1 MHKIAI
7 SAAARGRMTARTGKL
22 HPFDAIDPRKTALVV
37 IDMQNYFVKEGHQGE
52 IPAAR
57 EIVPNINRLA
67 AQLRGRG
74 GQVVWVRNGTRDTRE
89 SWSNYHE
96 FLHTPDR
103 CERRYEAMDVGGD
116 GYEYWHLNDIRPE
129 DAQVTKTR
137 YSAFIHGSSDIERYL
152 RDRGI
157 DTILVTGTA
166 TNVCCES
173 SARDA
178 MMLNFKVVMVSDG
191 LATHNDEEHNATLSA
206 FYGLFGDVQTL
217 DEVLQSLERGD
228 KARAAAA

>member
-7 SAAARGRMTARTGKL
+7 SQAARDRMTARTGKA

-37 IDMQNYFVKEGHQGE
+37 IDMQNYFCKPGHQGE
-52 IPAAR
+52 VPASR

-67 AQLRGRG
+67 ADLRRRG
-74 GQVVWVRNGTRDTRE
+74 GLVVWVRNGTRNTRE

-96 FLHTPDR
+96 FLHTPER
-103 CERRYEAMDVGGD
+103 YERRYTAMDVNGD
-116 GYEYWHLNDIRPE
+116 GYAYWHLNDIRPE

-137 YSAFIHGSSDIERYL
+137 YSAFIQGSSNIERLL
-152 RDRGI
+152 RDRDI
-157 DTILVTGTA
+157 DTLLITGTA

-173 SARDA
+173 TARDA

-191 LATHNDEEHNATLSA
+191 LATHNDEEHNAALSIL
-206 FYGLFGDVQTL
+206 YGLFGDVQTT
-217 DEVLQSLERGD
+217 DEAIESLAGGD
-228 KARAAAA
+228 RARAAA

>member
-7 SAAARGRMTARTGKL
+7 SQAARDRMTARTGKL
-22 HPFDAIDPRKTALVV
+22 HPFDAIDPHKAALVV
-37 IDMQNYFVKEGHQGE
+37 IDMQNYFCKPGHQGE
-52 IPAAR
+52 VPASR
-57 EIVPNINRLA
+57 DIVPNINRLA
-67 AQLRGRG
+67 ADLRRRG
-74 GQVVWVRNGTRDTRE
+74 GLVVWVRNGTRNTRE

-96 FLHTPDR
+96 FLHTPER
-103 CERRYEAMDVGGD
+103 YERRYAAMDVGGD
-116 GYEYWHLNDIRPE
+116 GYAYWHGNDIRSE

-137 YSAFIHGSSDIERYL
+137 YSAFIQGSSDIERRL

-157 DTILVTGTA
+157 DTLLITGTA

-191 LATHNDEEHNATLSA
+191 LATHNDEEHNAALSI
-206 FYGLFGDVQTL
+206 FYGLFGDVQTT
-217 DEVLQSLERGD
+217 DEAIESLARGD
-228 KARAAAA
+228 KARAAA

>member
-7 SAAARGRMTARTGKL
+7 SAAALDRMTTRMGKL
-22 HPFDAIDPRKTALVV
+22 HPFDVIDPRHTALLV
-37 IDMQNYFVKEGHQGE
+37 IDMQNFFVKPGHQGE
-52 IPAAR
+52 VPLAR

-67 AQLRGRG
+67 ADLRRRG
-74 GQVVWVRNGTRDTRE
+74 GHVVWVRNGTADTRE
-89 SWSNYHE
+89 SWSNYHD
-96 FLHTPDR
+96 FLQTPER
-103 CERRYEAMDVGGD
+103 ARRRYDAMEIGAD

-129 DAQVTKTR
+129 DAQVAKKR
-137 YSAFIHGSSDIERYL
+137 YSAFIHGSSDIERHL
-152 RDRGI
+152 RERGI
-157 DTILVTGTA
+157 DTLLITGTA

-191 LATHNDEEHNATLSA
+191 NATHTDDEHNATLSA
-206 FYGLFGDVQTL
+206 LYGQFADVQTV

-228 KARAAAA
+228 KARAAA